1 MQVSHQHF
9 KEKLFN
15 LIVFAVVMLGIP
27 VIVLLFLQ
35 KTVERDYT
43 TEMEVSPTVIELY
56 KSPDEEH
63 TFMEKGSNLFSIH
76 ATMIPNDVIQ

>member
-9 KEKLFN
+9 KEKLFQ

-56 KSPDEEH
+56 KSTDEEH
-63 TFMEKGSNLFSIH
+63 TFMEKGSNLSSIH